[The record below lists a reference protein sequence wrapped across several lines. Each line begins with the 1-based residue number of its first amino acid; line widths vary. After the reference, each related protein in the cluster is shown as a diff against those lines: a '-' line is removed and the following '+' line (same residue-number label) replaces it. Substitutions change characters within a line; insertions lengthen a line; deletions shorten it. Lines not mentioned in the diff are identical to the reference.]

1 MVLSQFFGN
10 HLKMVGR
17 YYIDRVLLKVTWNVA
32 TDSDSVSLRWVL
44 GTAVFIGLQ
53 LILMQV
59 VSESLLGRHSS
70 DG

>member
-10 HLKMVGR
+10 HLKTVGR

-32 TDSDSVSLRWVL
+32 TDSDSASLGWVL
-44 GTAVFIGLQ
+44 GAAVFIGLQ